1 MTTDGGGFMLIGR
14 KNNPI
19 TWTVPSN
26 SETVEPYGEP
36 HWSSSLGDAL
46 ILDFRVQMATKE
58 DFKTT
63 KAHWSVSSG
72 SYDIVDVVVT
82 CQFDLI
88 LKPGFHM
95 PPTSATTIVG
105 DCSFSP

>member
-14 KNNPI
+14 KNNSI

-72 SYDIVDVVVT
+72 SYDIVDVVVVV
-82 CQFDLI
+82 LV
-88 LKPGFHM
+88 LHEVLGR
-95 PPTSATTIVG
+95 
-105 DCSFSP
+105 